1 MVLNDCIQL
10 VYHQSCRH
18 HLILVYTREIL
29 ILDLEI
35 NQTVGIIPLERAGSP
50 FVQVREMYHWL
61 AEGIGRRGKGIIPLE
76 RAGSPFVQVRG
87 DGEEEIISLKRGG
100 SLIVQMRGNGEEE
113 IIYLERVVS
122 PFEQVRRM

>member
-1 MVLNDCIQL
+1 M
-10 VYHQSCRH
+10 
-18 HLILVYTREIL
+18 
-29 ILDLEI
+29 
-35 NQTVGIIPLERAGSP
+35 
-50 FVQVREMYHWL
+50 
-61 AEGIGRRGKGIIPLE
+61 
-76 RAGSPFVQVRG
+76 RG